1 MPAAETDSVNLVLV
15 DLERQ
20 ALRVL
25 RDGKNVFHCSISS
38 AANGIGCREG
48 SGCTPHGWHRIAAV
62 LGRGEPAGMRFV
74 SREATGE
81 TWCGDCVDGDWI
93 LSRILWLEG
102 LEPGVNRG
110 EGVDSYGRYI
120 YIHGTNHEERL
131 GTPASHGCVRVSNAD
146 AILLADHLREGDL
159 VFLFPRGST
168 P

>member
-1 MPAAETDSVNLVLV
+1 MPAADPDAHLVLI

-25 RDGKNVFHCSISS
+25 REGVEVFRCTISS
-38 AANGIGCREG
+38 AANGIGCTEG

-74 SREATGE
+74 SREPTGE
-81 TWCGDCVDGDWI
+81 TWSGGPAEGDWI

-110 EGVDSYGRYI
+110 AGVDSFERYI
-120 YIHGTNHEERL
+120 YIHGTNHENLL
-131 GTPASHGCVRVSNAD
+131 GSPASHGCVRVSNAD
-146 AILLADHLREGDL
+146 AVLLADHLQEGDL
-159 VFLFPRGST
+159 VFLHPRGNA